1 MMSAAAAERVPPV
14 TFERAYKARLVGIDG
29 TWWRSCEVVE
39 VSASGAQ
46 IAVDS
51 YPGKLDEFFLVL
63 SSIGTPAH
71 RRCKAV
77 WIRGERMGVEFLG
90 ARAGKKR
97 MAALDPRMDDPLVG

>member
-1 MMSAAAAERVPPV
+1 MMSAAATERVPPV

-29 TWWRSCEVVE
+29 TWWRPCEVVE

-63 SSIGTPAH
+63 SSVGTPAH

-77 WIRGERMGVEFLG
+77 WIRGGRMGVQFLG
-90 ARAGKKR
+90 ARAGRKR
-97 MAALDPRMDDPLVG
+97 LSALDSRMDEPLVG